1 MGTADLGRPA
11 SAWSSAD
18 ASPRKILMAEVLRSG
33 KPGSFRTSN
42 TPTTLRPATMLRRYC
57 SWSTTPRLGQRR
69 SQRSSTLLSAQPR
82 ILRGNEC
89 GSSSWSVDHRRS
101 PRPAKAP
108 TSGLTFFDRRTPRM
122 KVSILFLTNPQRSY
136 LTTRNCP
143 SENEKN
149 CSRRLTA
156 HSLSRQ
162 DRYHPAMFSSNSM
175 TPCTP
180 SRSSSPL
187 TPS

>member
-1 MGTADLGRPA
+1 
-11 SAWSSAD
+11 
-18 ASPRKILMAEVLRSG
+18 MAEVLRSG

-57 SWSTTPRLGQRR
+57 SWSTTPRLGRMW
-69 SQRSSTLLSAQPR
+69 SQRSSTLPSEQPR

-122 KVSILFLTNPQRSY
+122 KASILLLTNPQRSY
-136 LTTRNCP
+136 LTTKNCP
-143 SENEKN
+143 PENEKN

-162 DRYHPAMFSSNSM
+162 NHPQRAILSSNSM
-175 TPCTP
+175 IPCTLSP
-180 SRSSSPL
+180 SSSQS